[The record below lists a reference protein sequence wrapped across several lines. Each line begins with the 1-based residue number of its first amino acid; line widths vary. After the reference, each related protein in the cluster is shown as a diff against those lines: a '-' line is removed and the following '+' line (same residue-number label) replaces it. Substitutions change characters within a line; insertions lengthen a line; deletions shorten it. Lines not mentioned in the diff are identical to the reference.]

1 MVVPCKRSI
10 FLLSS
15 AMMLWSSVMRSSYR
29 SVVRSWT
36 SSCSLMRW
44 DCSHWDQE
52 NKTEVPMSWLI
63 LNFMVSNY
71 HNLNIEHPPNK
82 CMPAHWP
89 GIPETTTA
97 AKFYNALPSLPAG
110 PPWTKSLPLWHSF
123 CLWEKVPL
131 PLLKI
136 FVALSESPAFVSPR
150 SVQMA
155 QAGSS
160 RYLLLGM
167 WILSEWT

>member
-52 NKTEVPMSWLI
+52 NKTEGPMSWRTYGWMI
-63 LNFMVSNY
+63 PSFMVSS
-71 HNLNIEHPPNK
+71 HHSLNIEHTPNK
-82 CMPAHWP
+82 HMPTHWP
-89 GIPETTTA
+89 ESQKPQHQLTFIISFA
-97 AKFYNALPSLPAG
+97 FVAFILSLRG
-110 PPWTKSLPLWHSF
+110 
-123 CLWEKVPL
+123 KVPL
-131 PLLKI
+131 PLLAI
-136 FVALSESPAFVSPR
+136 SVALSKSPAFHPPPR
-150 SVQMA
+150 SGQVVW
-155 QAGSS
+155 AGSI

-167 WILSEWT
+167 FSE

>member
-52 NKTEVPMSWLI
+52 NKTEVPMSGHTYGGVT
-63 LNFMVSNY
+63 LNFMVSNH
-71 HNLNIEHPPNK
+71 HNLNVGHAPNK
-82 CMPAHWP
+82 HRHAHQS
-89 GIPETTTA
+89 GIPEATTTV
-97 AKFYNALPSLPAG
+97 KFYNAPLPCRHGQSLCLCSIHSVFG
-110 PPWTKSLPLWHSF
+110 GKSICHYSQSLWHY
-123 CLWEKVPL
+123 
-131 PLLKI
+131 
-136 FVALSESPAFVSPR
+136 LS
-150 SVQMA
+150 
-155 QAGSS
+155 
-160 RYLLLGM
+160 LLLFPHQEVGK
-167 WILSEWT
+167 WPELDPSDTFFWEYES